1 MVLAA
6 PVTPVPPR
14 TLRRALAVS
23 VVDGGLYGVMIGVS
37 ESYLGALAVELGH
50 GDMALAVLASV
61 PMLLGSLAQLAAG
74 PLASAL
80 GGRRRLVVA
89 GAALQAACQ
98 LGLLVIAATQDR
110 RLWTLLAVKSVF
122 WIAGSA
128 IAPAWN
134 AWMAVLTADISRER
148 YFARRSSIV
157 YLMLL
162 AAYVGAGL
170 HLETGRLAG
179 AVLPAFQLLF
189 VVAFAARL
197 LSAVALR
204 VQAEPADPE
213 GAPSG
218 GTRGRLAQA
227 VRTSSWRVAAY
238 VAAVTFAAWVSGPFF
253 TPYML
258 HTLRLDFTT
267 YALLTAVAIMV
278 KAIVFPLY
286 HRVSDRLGMLRT
298 LAVAGAGVVLIP
310 VAWSQI
316 RHVPGLMV
324 VEVFSGVAWAGVE
337 FASFQLLLR
346 ASPDSCRV
354 EFFSLA
360 NAASGLAQVLG
371 GVAGGLVL
379 ARLDREYPDVFLLS
393 ALLRAGAL
401 TLLSVTA
408 MRFAARGP
416 LPRLLTRIVSVRPMA
431 GVERRPVVHDDDGPG
446 RPYGP
451 A

>member
-1 MVLAA
+1 MAEAEELVRQEWAGLAGMEPSERESVMA
-6 PVTPVPPR
+6 ERYRILSTIPEQERQPQLIAMANVEYDLPDDMLREVTVSR
-14 TLRRALAVS
+14 LRAW
-23 VVDGGLYGVMIGVS
+23 
-37 ESYLGALAVELGH
+37 
-50 GDMALAVLASV
+50 
-61 PMLLGSLAQLAAG
+61 LLLERDVGN
-74 PLASAL
+74 
-80 GGRRRLVVA
+80 
-89 GAALQAACQ
+89 
-98 LGLLVIAATQDR
+98 
-110 RLWTLLAVKSVF
+110 
-122 WIAGSA
+122 A
-128 IAPAWN
+128 IAEAYAAAMTKLSGSKAIRRVSLEQTLARSFSPEEP
-134 AWMAVLTADISRER
+134 VLRVEMEPRIC
-148 YFARRSSIV
+148 
-157 YLMLL
+157 
-162 AAYVGAGL
+162 GA
-170 HLETGRLAG
+170 
-179 AVLPAFQLLF
+179 
-189 VVAFAARL
+189 VAFAARL

-346 ASPDSCRV
+346 ASPDGCRV

-379 ARLDREYPDVFLLS
+379 ARLDLEYPDVFLLS